1 MQANTDHPAPANHSA
16 HEEGHP
22 SHAKAGA
29 GALAL
34 AALGVVFGD
43 IGTSPLYALKDCVRH
58 HGMAEKAFTETFIL
72 GSLSLIFWALML
84 VVNVKYLLVVLR
96 ATNHGEGGIFSLLSL
111 VPRSL
116 TERPSR
122 EKVTLAMLA
131 ILGAGLLFGDGIIT
145 PSISVLSAVEGIQT
159 LPGGSM
165 TWVGK
170 VILPLALAI
179 LVGLF
184 FVQQF
189 GTGRIGIVF
198 GPVMVVWFLTLG
210 ALGVW
215 GIVKEPDVLR
225 AINPMWAVRLFAE
238 HPWHTFTLLGSVVL
252 VTTGAEALYADIGH
266 FGLQPIRMAWYL
278 LALPSLLLNYFGQG
292 AWTLFQINA
301 GTLAGTG
308 WKGFNPF
315 YEVAPPWLRA
325 PLVLL
330 ATLAAII
337 ASQAMISGVFSIAR
351 QAMRMGYLPRLE
363 VVHTS
368 RSEEGQIYLPA
379 VNLLMLVGCVITVLW
394 FETSDHLAA
403 AYGIAVTATFAITS
417 VLIAFVARRLWRW
430 SRLRVVFLIGP
441 LLLIDLAFL
450 SANLLKIGSG
460 GWVAVLVGVA
470 VATVMGTW
478 MQGSY
483 YVGRKMAEAAGNIH
497 EFLAGLWSE
506 AVPRVP
512 GTAVFLTTSSATPFS
527 LAAFVEHSH
536 VLHKQVI
543 LLSIQP
549 AHMPVVPAKRQV
561 RLEWMPDGF
570 WKLTAQC
577 GFMETPD
584 VPKFL
589 ERAREH
595 GLEWDPA
602 ATTYFARRMVV
613 LPTGDAPMAHWRKRL
628 FAHLNG
634 AAVDSIRFFNLPPDR
649 VVEFGV
655 QLEL

>member
-1 MQANTDHPAPANHSA
+1 MQANTDHPESASNSA

-22 SHAKAGA
+22 SHAKAGLA
-29 GALAL
+29 ALSL

-43 IGTSPLYALKDCVRH
+43 IGTSPLYALRECVLH
-58 HGMAEKAFTETFIL
+58 HGPGRSFDEPFVL
-72 GSLSLIFWALML
+72 GVLSLIFWALM
-84 VVNVKYLLVVLR
+84 VTVNLKYLLVVLR
-96 ATNHGEGGIFSLLSL
+96 ATNHGEGGIFSLVSL

-116 TERPSR
+116 GERMSR
-122 EKVTLAMLA
+122 EKMLLGLLAM
-131 ILGAGLLFGDGIIT
+131 LGAGLLFGDGVIT
-145 PSISVLSAVEGIQT
+145 PSISVLSALEGLQT

-165 TWVGK
+165 QWVGK
-170 VILPLALAI
+170 LVLPLALVI

-189 GTGRIGIVF
+189 GTGRIGRVF
-198 GPVMVVWFLTLG
+198 GPVMVCWFLTL
-210 ALGVW
+210 AVLGVM
-215 GIVKEPDVLR
+215 GIVGEPGVLR
-225 AINPMWAVRLFAE
+225 AVNPAWGVRLFASD
-238 HPWHTFTLLGSVVL
+238 PWHAFVLLGSVVL

-266 FGLQPIRMAWYL
+266 FGIRPIRLAWYGF
-278 LALPSLLLNYFGQG
+278 AMPSLLLNYFGQG
-292 AWTLFQINA
+292 AYA
-301 GTLAGTG
+301 LAQVRSGALTG
-308 WKGFNPF
+308 EAWRGFNPF
-315 YEVAPPWLRA
+315 FELAPVWLRA
-325 PLVLL
+325 PLILL
-330 ATLAAII
+330 ATAAAII

-351 QAMRMGYLPRLE
+351 QATRMGYLPRLE

-368 RSEEGQIYLPA
+368 RTEEGQIYLPA
-379 VNLLMLVGCVITVLW
+379 VNLIMLVGCVITVLW
-394 FETSDHLAA
+394 FESSERLAS

-417 VLIAFVARRLWRW
+417 ILIAFVARRLWRW
-430 SRLRVVFLIGP
+430 SRLRVALIVGP
-441 LLLIDLAFL
+441 LLLVDLAFL
-450 SANLLKIGSG
+450 SSNMTKLTSG
-460 GWVAVLVGVA
+460 GWVALAIGLA
-470 VATVMGTW
+470 VATVMSTWTQGT
-478 MQGSY
+478 Y
-483 YVGRKMAEAAGNIH
+483 YVGRRMAEAAGNIH

-549 AHMPVVPAKRQV
+549 SHMPVVPPKRSV

-584 VPKFL
+584 VPKIL
-589 ERAREH
+589 ERARDH
-595 GLEWDPA
+595 GLDWDPQS
-602 ATTYFARRMVV
+602 TTYFARRMVV
-613 LPTGDAPMAHWRKRL
+613 LPTGDAPMARWRKRL

-634 AAVDSIRFFNLPPDR
+634 VAVDSIRFFNLPPDR

-655 QLEL
+655 QMEL